1 MKTPVVLKEDYKIYF
16 ELYMDLIF
24 VHSDVFRWNKAV
36 KGAFLKDSDDVVRL
50 LNTPVYAYHV
60 VGDDKHLKFLK
71 LNKFYLVREGLSDK
85 GELLQ
90 IYKKEIPDGS

>member
-16 ELYMDLIF
+16 ELYQDLIF
-24 VHSDVFRWNKAV
+24 VHSDVFRWNKTV
-36 KGAFLKDSDDVVRL
+36 MNSFLKDSDALVRL
-50 LNTPVYAYHV
+50 LNAPVYAYHV

-71 LNKFYLVREGLSDK
+71 MNKFYCVREGLSDK
-85 GELLQ
+85 NQLLQ